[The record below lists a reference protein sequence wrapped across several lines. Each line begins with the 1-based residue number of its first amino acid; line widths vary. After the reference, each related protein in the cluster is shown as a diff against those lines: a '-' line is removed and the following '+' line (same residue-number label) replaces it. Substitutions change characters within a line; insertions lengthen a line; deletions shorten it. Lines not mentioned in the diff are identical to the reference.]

1 MSSTATT
8 ARGSTPVDAALRRP
22 TLVLFMVCVAIF
34 MLMLDAMVV
43 SAALGEIR
51 SDFDASI
58 DGLQWVVDAY
68 SIPLAGVLL
77 TFATLGDRYGRRRMY
92 VIGMA
97 VFTGA
102 SLAMTLSQSIVQ
114 LNVLRG
120 VQGIGAAM
128 LFAVALPLLA
138 VAFPEAGAR
147 AKAIGTYGAVMASA
161 TVLGP
166 VIGGALVTQ
175 FGWRSIFLINVPIG
189 IAITVLALRKMPET
203 ASTLNQRADWLGS
216 LLLTG
221 GLVAGVLA
229 LTRSHALGW
238 TSPTVISLLVGAVVL
253 VIGFLCWQTRVKHP
267 LFDISMV
274 RKPGFTG
281 TAIASVAHM
290 ATLMAAAT
298 YLALFLMGT
307 EGCTP
312 LEMGLR
318 LLPIS
323 LCAMIAAALSPSLVR
338 RVSLGAGTTVTL
350 AMVTMG
356 MYLLGNYRHDD
367 SWTHFLPGMII
378 GGLGIGALTAVNQ
391 AASLTF
397 ASQENAGMSS
407 ATFGTLRQVGMAM
420 GIAGLGAIFS
430 HVAEDRA
437 ESGLAAV
444 PGVASVPQNL
454 KEQFVD
460 QVGSGSGHEVVG
472 AVPAQF
478 RDAVPALTRV
488 ADNASIDALNAL
500 ANLGAIV
507 GAASVVIAGIAFV
520 IDRRRVSRRQQEQ
533 KPEPASLSV
542 PV

>member
-1 MSSTATT
+1 M
-8 ARGSTPVDAALRRP
+8 PRRP
-22 TLVLFMVCVAIF
+22 GLVLFMVCVAIF

-51 SDFDASI
+51 ADFDASI

-77 TFATLGDRYGRRRMY
+77 TFATLGDRYGRKRMY
-92 VIGMA
+92 VAGML
-97 VFTGA
+97 VFTAA
-102 SLAMTLSQSIVQ
+102 SLAMTLSGSIVQ
-114 LNVLRG
+114 LDVLRV

-128 LFAVALPLLA
+128 LFATALPLLA
-138 VAFPEAGAR
+138 VAFPEAKAR

-189 IAITVLALRKMPET
+189 IAITVLAVMKMPET
-203 ASTLNQRADWLGS
+203 ASTPDQRADWSGS

-221 GLVAGVLA
+221 GLVAGVFA

-238 TSPTVISLLVGAVVL
+238 TSGTVLTLIVTAVVL
-253 VIGFLCWQTRVKHP
+253 LIAFLVRQTRARHP
-267 LFDISMV
+267 LFDLSMAK
-274 RKPGFTG
+274 KPGFAG
-281 TAIASVAHM
+281 TAIVSVAHM

-298 YLALFLMGT
+298 YLALFLMGAL
-307 EGCTP
+307 GHTP

-323 LCAMIAAALSPSLVR
+323 LCAMIAAPVTAVFAR
-338 RVSLGAGTTVTL
+338 RVPLAVGTTVTMG
-350 AMVTMG
+350 MVTAG
-356 MYLLGNYRHDD
+356 MYLLGNFGRDD
-367 SWTHFLPGMII
+367 SWTHFLPGMIV
-378 GGLGIGALTAVNQ
+378 GGLGIGALTALNQ

-430 HVAEDRA
+430 QVAQDKA

-444 PGVASVPQNL
+444 PGAGAVPQDL

-460 QVGSGSGHEVVG
+460 QVGSGSGHQVVE

-478 RDAVPALTRV
+478 HDAVPALTRV

-500 ANLGAIV
+500 ANLGALV
-507 GAASVVIAGIAFV
+507 GAVSVVIAAIAFAV
-520 IDRRRVSRRQQEQ
+520 DRGRVSRRRSASEQ
-533 KPEPASLSV
+533 KQEVTQDPAQDPAPVSV
-542 PV
+542 

>member
-1 MSSTATT
+1 MSATT
-8 ARGSTPVDAALRRP
+8 TEARAQAPLDVTARRP
-22 TLVLFMVCVAIF
+22 GAVLLMVCVAIF

-51 SDFDASI
+51 TDFGASI

-92 VIGMA
+92 VAGMT

-102 SLAMTLSQSIVQ
+102 SLAMTLSQGIVQ
-114 LNVLRG
+114 LDVLRV

-128 LFAVALPLLA
+128 LFATALPLLA
-138 VAFPEAGAR
+138 VAFPAAGAR
-147 AKAIGTYGAVMASA
+147 AKAIGVYGAVMASA

-166 VIGGALVTQ
+166 VIGGALVTR

-189 IAITVLALRKMPET
+189 IAMIVMAALKMPES
-203 ASTLNQRADWLGS
+203 AGNKGQRADWPGS

-221 GLVAGVLA
+221 GLVAGVFA
-229 LTRSHALGW
+229 LTRSQALGW
-238 TSPTVISLLVGAVVL
+238 TSGTVVSLIVTGVVL
-253 VIGFLCWQTRVKHP
+253 VAAFLFWQTRAEHP
-267 LFDISMV
+267 LFDISMAK
-274 RKPGFTG
+274 KPGFTG
-281 TAIASVAHM
+281 TAVVSVAHM

-298 YLALFLMGT
+298 YLALFLMGR
-307 EGCTP
+307 GYTP

-323 LCAMIAAALSPSLVR
+323 LCAMIAAPVSAVLAK
-338 RVSLGAGTTVTL
+338 RVSLGAGTVGTMT
-350 AMVTMG
+350 MVTVG
-356 MYLLGNYRHDD
+356 MYLLGHYDHDD

-420 GIAGLGAIFS
+420 GIAGLGAVFS
-430 HVAEDRA
+430 HVATDRA
-437 ESGLAAV
+437 EAGLTAV
-444 PGVASVPQNL
+444 PGIDAVPRTMRD
-454 KEQFVD
+454 EFVD
-460 QVGSGSGHEVVG
+460 QVGAGAGHEVVR

-478 RDAVPALTRV
+478 HEAVPALTRI
-488 ADNASIDALNAL
+488 ADNASVDGLNAL
-500 ANLGAIV
+500 ADLGTLI
-507 GAASVVIAGIAFV
+507 GAVSVVIAVAAFTV
-520 IDRRRVSRRQQEQ
+520 DRRRVSRRQ
-533 KPEPASLSV
+533 PGPSST
-542 PV
+542 